1 MTIHGDT
8 KIINKIIK
16 IIQNEE
22 DYLNKYI
29 DCDMYSNDFM
39 EININNLIEEI
50 GNKLNTKIENNC
62 IIYNNKRIRI
72 IQSMNNENWI
82 SYKYEII
89 YE

>member
-1 MTIHGDT
+1 MIMEYY
-8 KIINKIIK
+8 KNEIIK
-16 IIQNEE
+16 IIQNEK

>member
-1 MTIHGDT
+1 MEYY
-8 KIINKIIK
+8 KNEIIK
-16 IIQNEE
+16 IIQNEK

-29 DCDMYSNDFM
+29 DCDIYSNDFID
-39 EININNLIEEI
+39 ININNLIEE
-50 GNKLNTKIENNC
+50 IENNC

>member
-1 MTIHGDT
+1 MEYY
-8 KIINKIIK
+8 INKIIK

>member
-1 MTIHGDT
+1 MEYY
-8 KIINKIIK
+8 INEIIK